1 MGNGLLGASV
11 RHRAASLLGGRGQV
25 RKYLQL
31 KRGILDD

>member
-11 RHRAASLLGGRGQV
+11 LHRAASLLGGRGQV